1 MSLAYRVG
9 QRRVVLKALIY
20 FVNLFGSMD
29 VVGLEGN
36 EKKWDFQVCFFSFI
50 SCTFEFTSWIHKP
63 VWVQVFMRNWQYLK
77 QFRRSSF
84 FYLKKKRSHFIK
96 DPTGYHYPF
105 FPFGWV
111 SNIYYELAIFK
122 TIWKIQV
129 NENEIQQ
136 RLGIIEYHWSPC
148 HVDIWPIGVQHL
160 HKNLLEA
167 FHSEIS
173 LVGVW

>member
-1 MSLAYRVG
+1 MLLDSKETKKSEIFRCVFFLLFHVHLNSL
-9 QRRVVLKALIY
+9 LEFI
-20 FVNLFGSMD
+20 NPFGFKYLWGIGS
-29 VVGLEGN
+29 
-36 EKKWDFQVCFFSFI
+36 I
-50 SCTFEFTSWIHKP
+50 SNNFDD
-63 VWVQVFMRNWQYLK
+63 QVFFIK
-77 QFRRSSF
+77 
-84 FYLKKKRSHFIK
+84 KKKRSHFIK

-136 RLGIIEYHWSPC
+136 RLGITEYHWSPC
-148 HVDIWPIGVQHL
+148 HVDSWPIGVQHL

-167 FHSEIS
+167 SHSEIS